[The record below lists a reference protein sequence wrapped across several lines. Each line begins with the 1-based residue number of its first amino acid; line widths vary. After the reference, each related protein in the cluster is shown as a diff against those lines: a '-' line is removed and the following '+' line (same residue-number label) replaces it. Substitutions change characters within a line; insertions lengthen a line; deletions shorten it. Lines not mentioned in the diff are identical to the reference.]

1 MDGDEFRLYYGAAW
15 LNLCATLTGRRR
27 PPLVERL
34 TSPRRLAQWLA
45 AVGLSPRR
53 APNDANVA
61 AAIELRGAL
70 FELAQAAVG
79 RRRPDAGAVR
89 VVNRALAD
97 DAPPLLRVRRGELGA
112 SQPATAAQALGRI
125 ARQAAE
131 HLSGPERSRLRACA
145 DPTCAGVYLDESGRR
160 RWCSDATCGVRS
172 RVRAH
177 RARVQPTGQGNMP

>member
-1 MDGDEFRLYYGAAW
+1 VEGDAFRLYYGPAW
-15 LNLCATLTGRRR
+15 LNLIATLTGRRR

-34 TSPRRLAQWLA
+34 TSPERLTQWLG
-45 AVGLSPRR
+45 AVGLSPRQ
-53 APNDANVA
+53 APNDADVA

-79 RRRPDAGAVR
+79 RRRPDSSAVR
-89 VVNRALAD
+89 VVNRALAH

-112 SQPATAAQALGRI
+112 SPPQTAAEALGRI

-131 HLSGPERSRLRACA
+131 HVCGPERTRLRACA

-177 RARVQPTGQGNMP
+177 RARVRDH

>member
-1 MDGDEFRLYYGAAW
+1 MDDDAFRLYYGAAW
-15 LNLCATLTGRRR
+15 LNLTATLTGRRR

-34 TSPRRLAQWLA
+34 TSPHRLAQWLA
-45 AVGLSPRR
+45 AVGVAPRR
-53 APNDANVA
+53 APNDADVA
-61 AAIELRGAL
+61 AAIELRDAL

-79 RRRPDAGAVR
+79 PHRSDSGAVR
-89 VVNRALAD
+89 VVNRALAH
-97 DAPPLLRVRRGELGA
+97 DAPPVVRIRRGELGV
-112 SQPATAAQALGRI
+112 SPPETTSEALGRI
-125 ARQAAE
+125 ARQAVE

-177 RARVQPTGQGNMP
+177 RARAKR